1 VFGRWRPNGVGVAR
15 SPSRPPIPIT
25 TPLTCITRCVP
36 SSCHHPNDC
45 DLDWGVDDFVLTPAE
60 RALLT
65 ALDRHGVR
73 FLLIGLAAAL
83 VEGAPVSTQDL
94 DLWLERPDDEGVRQA
109 ASDAGGFWLPGFGL
123 QPPGFGGAGLER
135 VDVVL
140 TAHGL
145 DAFTVEYERALPRII
160 DGVQIRVLPLER
172 IIASKRAT
180 NRPKDRAALP
190 ALEATLLAR
199 NQPD

>member
-1 VFGRWRPNGVGVAR
+1 
-15 SPSRPPIPIT
+15 
-25 TPLTCITRCVP
+25 
-36 SSCHHPNDC
+36 
-45 DLDWGVDDFVLTPAE
+45 
-60 RALLT
+60 
-65 ALDRHGVR
+65 
-73 FLLIGLAAAL
+73 
-83 VEGAPVSTQDL
+83 
-94 DLWLERPDDEGVRQA
+94 VRQA

-135 VDVVL
+135 VDVDL
-140 TAHGL
+140 TGHGL
-145 DAFTVEYERALPRII
+145 DAFTVEYERSLPRII

-199 NQPD
+199 NPPDWAAGR